1 MASRTSLLFD
11 LVHKHP
17 LKEIVCCFNI
27 YYNLANGLEDRA
39 DGKGFLWEESKA
51 LGIEWVLDL
60 RVFGI
65 ARVRRGVRGI
75 VRKV

>member
-65 ARVRRGVRGI
+65 ARVRLGVRGI